1 MNSPLKGKTYEEIY
15 GKENAEQQKIKRGL
29 NIKKWHVDVGFGD
42 STIEKMKNKQKEL
55 WEDGFYLKKERSIKI
70 SNFMKNHNPMKNP
83 KIAKKNADK
92 RRGQIGMCG
101 EKNPAFKGIFH
112 KKCLN
117 CNSDITGPK
126 WEIKNRKFCSP
137 NCRYEYYSGEKH
149 PSKRS
154 EVREKQREARLKQI
168 NELGGDLQL
177 GRNEK
182 EILDNIE
189 NILGYKILRD
199 FQIIGYKPDGYI
211 KELNLIIEIDEKHHY
226 TKEGK
231 YKENDIKRQNLIENK
246 LSCKFLRIKD
256 DGNFNVNNLKEELLK
271 LK

>member
-149 PSKRS
+149 QSKRS
-154 EVREKQREARLKQI
+154 EFRE
-168 NELGGDLQL
+168 
-177 GRNEK
+177 
-182 EILDNIE
+182 
-189 NILGYKILRD
+189 
-199 FQIIGYKPDGYI
+199 
-211 KELNLIIEIDEKHHY
+211 
-226 TKEGK
+226 
-231 YKENDIKRQNLIENK
+231 
-246 LSCKFLRIKD
+246 
-256 DGNFNVNNLKEELLK
+256 
-271 LK
+271 

>member
-15 GKENAEQQKIKRGL
+15 GKENAEQQKVKRGL
-29 NIKKWHVDVGFGD
+29 SIKKWHADIGLDD
-42 STIEKMKNKQKEL
+42 SQIEKMKNITKQL
-55 WEDGFYLKKERSIKI
+55 WKDGVFSKKERSAKI

-83 KIAKKNADK
+83 KIAKKNANK

-117 CNSDITGPK
+117 CNSDMAGPQ
-126 WEIKNRKFCSP
+126 WDIKNRKFCSP
-137 NCRYEYYSGEKH
+137 NCRHKYYSDEKH
-149 PSKRS
+149 PSKRP
-154 EVREKQREARLKQI
+154 EVKEKQREARLKQI
-168 NELGGDLQL
+168 SELGGDLQL

-182 EILDNIE
+182 EILDNVE

-199 FQIIGYKPDGYI
+199 FKIIGYKPDGYI
-211 KELNLIIEIDEKHHY
+211 KELNLIIEIDEKHHF

-231 YKENDIKRQNLIENK
+231 YKENDVKRQKLIENE

-256 DGNFNVNNLKEELLK
+256 DGNVNNYVLLNLLK
-271 LK
+271 

>member
-29 NIKKWHVDVGFGD
+29 SIKKWHADVGFDD
-42 STIEKMKNKQKEL
+42 STIEKMKNKLKQAWK
-55 WEDGFYLKKERSIKI
+55 DGVFSKKERSIKI

-83 KIAKKNADK
+83 EIAKKNADK
-92 RRGQIGMCG
+92 RKGQIGMFG

-112 KKCLN
+112 KECLN
-117 CNSDITGPK
+117 CNSDISGPK
-126 WEIKNRKFCSP
+126 WKIKNQKFCSP
-137 NCRYEYYSGEKH
+137 NCRYIYYSGEKH
-149 PSKRS
+149 PSKRP
-154 EVREKQREARLKQI
+154 EVKEKQRKARLKQI

-177 GRNEK
+177 GKNEK
-182 EILDNIE
+182 KILDSLE

-211 KELNLIIEIDEKHHY
+211 EELNLIIEIDEKHHF

-231 YKENDIKRQNLIENK
+231 YNEKDIERQKRIENA
-246 LSCKFLRIKD
+246 LNCKFLRIRD
-256 DGNFNVNNLKEELLK
+256 NISIDNLK
-271 LK
+271 